1 MPLESHHRDCA
12 IDFFFSC
19 IHFLRGTLSSF
30 TLTISH
36 HVRRIGRRLM
46 LMIYTISFIF
56 VVPSCN
62 FFSLDLA
69 EGVVV
74 RTVLNLLSST

>member
-1 MPLESHHRDCA
+1 MTAQL
-12 IDFFFSC
+12 IFFFFYFMYS
-19 IHFLRGTLSSF
+19 FLLVYVNDFSSRSSDWTQAHAHDTYNLF
-30 TLTISH
+30 H
-36 HVRRIGRRLM
+36 
-46 LMIYTISFIF
+46 IF

-74 RTVLNLLSST
+74 RIVPNLLSST